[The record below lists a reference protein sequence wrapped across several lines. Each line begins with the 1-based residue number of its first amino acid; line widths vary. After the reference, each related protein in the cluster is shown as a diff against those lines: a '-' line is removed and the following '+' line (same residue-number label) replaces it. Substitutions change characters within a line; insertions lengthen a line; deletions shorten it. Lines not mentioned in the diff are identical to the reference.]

1 MPSGSDR
8 SRTYPRQGCV
18 GGAVER
24 PPRSDQR
31 DLVPGPDRPTVTG
44 PSRAS
49 PQPAGRSGNGTGAGR
64 RTAHGTGPVRR
75 PGRHRPRGPHRPE
88 HGQRRLDAL
97 PCPSARARRPKE
109 APPPRKR
116 DDDTAPPHHPT
127 ARTKDSD
134 GPGADR
140 PATCP
145 SRVRPAAGRR
155 PSRPRPATPGHA
167 RPVGRRP
174 ADAPGPRTDPPS
186 PPPRAVAPAPG
197 RSTRAPTRQT
207 ARLETRRHPRRHRTE
222 HTIPEPKDRRTDRT
236 HHSNRNTRPTGPD
249 SEIPEHRNKTER
261 TTKQLNNSPT
271 AGEVD
276 SGRPADVSTSGF
288 PRAASR
294 TRRARLRTPG
304 SPQIPFR
311 TVQFLI
317 P

>member
-44 PSRAS
+44 PSRAFR
-49 PQPAGRSGNGTGAGR
+49 QPAGRSGNGTGAGR
-64 RTAHGTGPVRR
+64 RTARGTGPVCR

-116 DDDTAPPHHPT
+116 DDNTAPPHRPDEGLGRSRGGPT
-127 ARTKDSD
+127 SNMPLASE
-134 GPGADR
+134 
-140 PATCP
+140 
-145 SRVRPAAGRR
+145 AGRR
-155 PSRPRPATPGHA
+155 PPAFPATPGHA

-197 RSTRAPTRQT
+197 RTTRAPTRQT

-276 SGRPADVSTSGF
+276 SRRPADISTSGF